1 MFCGVILWELSI
13 KPDGLRKGKESR
25 YEKWKMR
32 RLRYTKDTR
41 PQVRVNQ
48 NHKRERKA
56 TMENLKQLNKERL
69 ARIKEDGV
77 SHGMRMFIDQIQQAQ
92 EFNARQPQVRRNG
105 EEYHRKIVTVYFAW
119 VTENR
124 LTAHIVTNDGDNPRL
139 ERLVIPE
146 AGHRMYAN
154 YKDGYQANGGGYS
167 KPFHILE
174 AMVFQAEK
182 HIDVDHEPHGTQ
194 NRYNGRYWGRP
205 LNIGG
210 AHWQDFIVAE
220 VIA

>member
-1 MFCGVILWELSI
+1 
-13 KPDGLRKGKESR
+13 
-25 YEKWKMR
+25 
-32 RLRYTKDTR
+32 
-41 PQVRVNQ
+41 
-48 NHKRERKA
+48 
-56 TMENLKQLNKERL
+56 MENLKQLNRERL
-69 ARIKEDGV
+69 ARIKENGV

-92 EFNARQPQVRRNG
+92 EFNAVQPQVRRNG

-174 AMVFQAEK
+174 AMVFQAKK
-182 HIDVDHEPHGTQ
+182 HIDV
-194 NRYNGRYWGRP
+194 
-205 LNIGG
+205 NIGV